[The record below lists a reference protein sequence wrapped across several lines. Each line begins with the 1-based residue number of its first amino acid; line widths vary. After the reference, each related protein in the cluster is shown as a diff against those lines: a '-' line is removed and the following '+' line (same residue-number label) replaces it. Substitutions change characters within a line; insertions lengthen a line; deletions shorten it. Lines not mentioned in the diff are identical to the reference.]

1 MEDQQIHSRTWRTNS
16 ACSPDRLK
24 VQGVD
29 PDVFFPYVETYGIL
43 ADLRGRFC
51 NLCPSTAE
59 CLDTALKLDTS
70 GIWGGLSTAE
80 RRAMKRRRTRAKC
93 PVCAAAEPVTVD
105 GAQVCASCGSSW
117 EPDRPRKPKAVPDPV
132 RAVA

>member
-80 RRAMKRRRTRAKC
+80 
-93 PVCAAAEPVTVD
+93 PVTVD